1 MSDEKQNLGRF
12 FGLMLLVLLAT
23 PLFVLGGWFFGVVRA
38 WTRRTVSEVAG
49 PSARALSDILGLDQA
64 ERSVSD
70 EIVELVLGGIFSA
83 SQAQRPGDQ
92 PPGG

>member
-38 WTRRTVSEVAG
+38 WTG
-49 PSARALSDILGLDQA
+49 Q
-64 ERSVSD
+64 
-70 EIVELVLGGIFSA
+70 
-83 SQAQRPGDQ
+83 
-92 PPGG
+92 